1 MPIPGLLAV
10 ACVIPNVCGIQLHPR
25 VIALWNTVIH
35 HRFRLLPHCR
45 CLCSLRPNVR
55 LGSRTE
61 RRACVPITI
70 TSTSTS
76 TSTSTNFALVLVLSF
91 SGARTRNRRSCAAET
106 SPLPARLRRST
117 LRVDSVPL
125 RRSTL
130 RVDSVP
136 LRRSTL
142 RVDSVPLRRSTLR
155 VDFVPL
161 RRSTLRVD
169 SVWHVHD
176 SDSRATTGKR
186 PLCVLQGRLLSSVS
200 SASSCSSL
208 PTRYRPMEYGDSSPF
223 SCSARRLASCTTS
236 TWERNGRSLCSPSS
250 PRKAFGVREP
260 NGSARIRQRR
270 L

>member
-1 MPIPGLLAV
+1 MV
-10 ACVIPNVCGIQLHPR
+10 AGTN
-25 VIALWNTVIH
+25 
-35 HRFRLLPHCR
+35 LP
-45 CLCSLRPNVR
+45 
-55 LGSRTE
+55 
-61 RRACVPITI
+61 
-70 TSTSTS
+70 
-76 TSTSTNFALVLVLSF
+76 LVLVFLLVLSD
-91 SGARTRNRRSCAAET
+91 SGARTRHRRSCAAET
-106 SPLPARLRRST
+106 PSLPA
-117 LRVDSVPL
+117 PAH
-125 RRSTL
+125 
-130 RVDSVP
+130 
-136 LRRSTL
+136 
-142 RVDSVPLRRSTLR
+142 
-155 VDFVPL
+155 L